1 MYLCAVSNNIC
12 GAVSV
17 WCLCGHLSGAWLLHR
32 SQLFSVFL
40 PPAYGLLCSQQSFI
54 GFLLMVRAPL
64 PHLGLCLCSLCSPVL
79 LPGACSHGS
88 LPSHPPCLITPAW
101 LPPYQPPT
109 SLPFHNLL
117 VSGGFCRAGY
127 LTSWILIPPHHQAG
141 SLNHIVLQ
149 TLCDLYSLFMIR
161 VSPSGAWPWF
171 LVAGNVEVDKR
182 VQQEFKIFGGLNVK
196 WIQVYWSFLSC
207 F

>member
-1 MYLCAVSNNIC
+1 MVFVWPFVWGLAAPSLTTFLCFPPSRLRAALFPTVF
-12 GAVSV
+12 
-17 WCLCGHLSGAWLLHR
+17 HR
-32 SQLFSVFL
+32 IFANGESSL
-40 PPAYGLLCSQQSFI
+40 
-54 GFLLMVRAPL
+54 APL
-64 PHLGLCLCSLCSPVL
+64 GALFVLPL
-79 LPGACSHGS
+79 LPCAAAWCMQSWE
-88 LPSHPPCLITPAW
+88 LTPPPPCLITPAW
-101 LPPYQPPT
+101 LPSYQPPT

-196 WIQVYWSFLSC
+196 WIQVYWSVLSC